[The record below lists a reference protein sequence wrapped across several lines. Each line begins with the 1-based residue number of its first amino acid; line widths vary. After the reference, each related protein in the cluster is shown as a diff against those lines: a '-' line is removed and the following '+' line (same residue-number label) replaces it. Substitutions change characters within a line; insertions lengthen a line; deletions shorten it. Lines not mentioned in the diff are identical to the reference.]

1 MLPLRGGQLRQR
13 VGAIRCGDP
22 GQGARG
28 EAARL
33 LARAIGQRILAALFL
48 ILAGRF
54 VDDLFSADA
63 GERIAGLRWSG
74 AEGAA
79 ALARAVIEDLLGWQ
93 LDEAKR
99 TSAAAAAPVLGV
111 AVAAQCGDVHPEA
124 RIGGRPRVRGSCGAR
139 PARRAG
145 AGAGVLN
152 YGGPNREMDVRDY
165 RGAAVRPAGALQGV
179 QAGGQ
184 AELGRQCSLRPRV
197 QMLPRAP
204 LPTCAPEELA
214 LGSASEGGA
223 SVVGAIPARR
233 AEESHPAGAGR
244 APAADHSVLR
254 CHGARQARTSARAR
268 GGDRTGMR
276 RRLAWA
282 ADAPDGRYFAAADI
296 SKGLRR
302 WVKPRRTQ
310 AGGVHRARARRLLG
324 EGAASAGGRVGA
336 SCRGLHA
343 AIRVPAVAGGGA
355 PVLR

>member
-1 MLPLRGGQLRQR
+1 MTTCSPPTL
-13 VGAIRCGDP
+13 
-22 GQGARG
+22 ARG
-28 EAARL
+28 SPACAGRGQREPLPWHAPWLKICSGGSLTRPSGLRRL
-33 LARAIGQRILAALFL
+33 LPRPSSGSRWP
-48 ILAGRF
+48 RN
-54 VDDLFSADA
+54 
-63 GERIAGLRWSG
+63 AGL
-74 AEGAA
+74 A
-79 ALARAVIEDLLGWQ
+79 I
-93 LDEAKR
+93 
-99 TSAAAAAPVLGV
+99 
-111 AVAAQCGDVHPEA
+111 
-124 RIGGRPRVRGSCGAR
+124 PRRGSGGPPRAPGSSGAR
-139 PARRAG
+139 PAWRAG
-145 AGAGVLN
+145 ASAGVLN
-152 YGGPNREMDVRDY
+152 YGGANREMDVRDF
-165 RGAAVRPAGALQGV
+165 RGAAFRPAGALQGV

-197 QMLPRAP
+197 QVLPRAP

-244 APAADHSVLR
+244 APAANHSVLR

-296 SKGLRR
+296 PKGLRR

>member
-1 MLPLRGGQLRQR
+1 M
-13 VGAIRCGDP
+13 
-22 GQGARG
+22 
-28 EAARL
+28 

-152 YGGPNREMDVRDY
+152 YGRPNREMDVRDY

-268 GGDRTGMR
+268 GRSNGHASQAGLGGRRARRAVFCGDRHFNGP
-276 RRLAWA
+276 
-282 ADAPDGRYFAAADI
+282 APLG
-296 SKGLRR
+296 K
-302 WVKPRRTQ
+302 TQ
-310 AGGVHRARARRLLG
+310 AHAGGGRSSRARAKVARRRRC
-324 EGAASAGGRVGA
+324 ERRWP
-336 SCRGLHA
+336 RGS
-343 AIRVPAVAGGGA
+343 
-355 PVLR
+355 